1 MTKNTTTSKTTFTAA
16 PDALDLSRRHFV
28 VGASAIGAGLA
39 IGFDLSVM
47 SAANAAEGSGTS
59 SMTPLTTPE
68 IGVWVVVQPNDD
80 VTVRIVRSEMGQGTI
95 TGLAQ
100 MVAEELQ
107 CDWKK
112 VSYDYPSPGE
122 SLKRKQAWGS
132 YSTGGSRG
140 IRTSEQYVRKGGA
153 AARMML
159 IQAAA
164 NQWGVPASEC
174 VAKDS
179 VITHTP
185 SGRKTTFGKVSIAA
199 SQLAVPK
206 EIALK
211 DPKEWTLIGKSVNRI
226 DGTSDKVTGKQIYA
240 IDLKL
245 PGMLVATIHESP
257 VFGGKVKS
265 YDATKASS
273 MKGVK
278 KVVQVGDSAVAVIAD
293 TFWQAKMG
301 LDAVNVTWDNGANG
315 DVNSA
320 SIKKAMVE
328 GLTANDAFVGNSNG
342 DAKEALAKA
351 SKTIEATYF
360 YPFLNHATLEPQT
373 ATAKWTTDGC
383 EAWVPT
389 QDGEASLAAVI
400 AASGLP
406 AEKCNVY
413 KVNLGGGFGRRGAFQ
428 DYTTQAVNIAKQMP
442 GTPIKL
448 IWTREE
454 DMTQGRYHPVGM
466 CKMTAS
472 IDDKKNITGLNMRL
486 SGQSILAAVRP
497 AVLAANKGKDPVAFQ
512 GLDEKG
518 EHGITYSFPNLM
530 IDHAMR
536 NTHVPPGFWR
546 GVNVNQNAIFLETFM
561 DEMAEATGMDAVEFR
576 RKHMEN
582 FPRAVAVLNAVA
594 DGIGW
599 TKPAKPGVFRGL
611 AQMRSFGSYV
621 AAACELSVTN
631 GNEVKIHRI
640 VAATDPGYVVNP
652 AQVERQV
659 SGSFVYGLSA
669 LFEEEITIDKGAVV
683 QKNFDTFNSIRL
695 YQMPKVETIIIQ
707 GGGKEWGGVGEPTI
721 AVAAPAVLNAIYRA
735 TGKRLRD
742 VPLKNSGMKLV

>member
-1 MTKNTTTSKTTFTAA
+1 MTTTINT
-16 PDALDLSRRHFV
+16 SRRHFV
-28 VGASAIGAGLA
+28 VGSSAIATGLA
-39 IGFDLSVM
+39 IGFDLTFM
-47 SAANAAEGSGTS
+47 SAANAAMGTGTT
-59 SMTPLTTPE
+59 SMTPLATPE
-68 IGVWVVVQPNDD
+68 IGVWVVIKPNDD
-80 VTVRIVRSEMGQGTI
+80 VIVRIVRSEMGQGTI

-100 MVAEELQ
+100 MVAEELE
-107 CDWKK
+107 CNWNK
-112 VSYDYPSPGE
+112 VSYEYPSPGE
-122 SLKRKQAWGS
+122 SLIRKGAWGS

-164 NQWGVPASEC
+164 NQWHVPASEC
-174 VAKDS
+174 VALNG

-185 SGRKTTFGKVSIAA
+185 SGRKTTFGKVSVAA
-199 SQLAVPK
+199 SQLPVPT
-206 EIALK
+206 EVPLK
-211 DPKEWTLIGKSVNRI
+211 DPKDWKLIGKPVNRI
-226 DGTSDKVTGKQIYA
+226 DGVADKVTGKQIYA
-240 IDLKL
+240 IDLKM
-245 PGMLVATIHESP
+245 PGMLVANIKESP

-265 YDATKASS
+265 YDAAKAQS

-278 KVVQVGDSAVAVIAD
+278 KVVQVGDSAVAVVAD
-293 TFWQAKMG
+293 TFWQAKTA
-301 LDAVNVTWDNGANG
+301 LDQVNIVWDNGANG
-315 DVNSA
+315 NVSSA
-320 SIKKAMVE
+320 SIKKMLE
-328 GLTANDAFVGNSNG
+328 DGLTADDAFVHNTNGNVSS
-342 DAKEALAKA
+342 ALSSA
-351 SKTIEATYF
+351 SKKIEATYF

-373 ATAKWTTDGC
+373 ATAKWTASSC

-428 DYTTQAVNIAKQMP
+428 DFTTQAVNIAKQMP

-454 DMTQGRYHPVGM
+454 DMTQGRYHPVMM
-466 CKMTAS
+466 CKMTAA
-472 IDDKKNITGLNMRL
+472 IDDKKNVTGLHMRL

-497 AVLAANKGKDPVAFQ
+497 AVVASNKGKDPLTFQ
-512 GLDEKG
+512 GLEPTG
-518 EHGITYSFPNLM
+518 EHGITYSFPNLT

-546 GVNVNQNAIFLETFM
+546 GVNVNQNAVFIETFM
-561 DEMAEATGMDAVEFR
+561 DELAEATGMDAVEFR
-576 RKHMEN
+576 RQHMKE

-599 TKPAKPGVFRGL
+599 TKPAAPGVYRGV

-640 VAATDPGYVVNP
+640 VAATDPGYIVNP
-652 AQVERQV
+652 AQVSRQV

-669 LFEEEITIDKGAVV
+669 LFEEEITIEKGAVV

-695 YQMPKVETIIIQ
+695 SQMPKVETIVIQ

-735 TGKRLRD
+735 TGKRYRT
-742 VPLKNSGMKLV
+742 VPLKNSGIKLV

>member
-1 MTKNTTTSKTTFTAA
+1 MTTTTNT
-16 PDALDLSRRHFV
+16 SRRHFI
-28 VGASAIGAGLA
+28 VGSSAIATGLA
-39 IGFDLSVM
+39 IGFDLSFM
-47 SAANAAEGSGTS
+47 SAAHAAMGTGTTA
-59 SMTPLTTPE
+59 MTPLATPE
-68 IGVWVVVQPNDD
+68 IGVWVVIKPNDD
-80 VTVRIVRSEMGQGTI
+80 VIVRIVRSEMGQGTI

-100 MVAEELQ
+100 MVAEELE

-112 VSYDYPSPGE
+112 VSYEYPSPAE

-140 IRTSEQYVRKGGA
+140 IRTSEQYVRKGGV

-164 NQWGVPASEC
+164 NQWNVPASEC
-174 VAKDS
+174 VAKNS
-179 VITHTP
+179 IITHTP
-185 SGRKTTFGKVSIAA
+185 SGRKTSFGKVSVAA
-199 SQLAVPK
+199 SQLEVPK
-206 EIALK
+206 DIVLK
-211 DPKEWTLIGKSVNRI
+211 DPKEWKLIGKSVNRI
-226 DGTSDKVTGKQIYA
+226 DGVADKVTGKQIYA
-240 IDLKL
+240 IDLKF
-245 PGMLVATIHESP
+245 PGMLVANIKESP

-265 YDATKASS
+265 YDAAKAQS

-278 KVVQVGDSAVAVIAD
+278 KVVQVGDTAVAVVAE
-293 TFWQAKMG
+293 TFWQAKTA
-301 LDAVNVTWDNGANG
+301 LEQVNIVWDSGTNAN
-315 DVNSA
+315 VSSA
-320 SIKKAMVE
+320 SIKKMLE
-328 GLTANDAFVGNSNG
+328 DGLNADDAFVHNENGNTKDAFSN
-342 DAKEALAKA
+342 A
-351 SKTIEATYF
+351 SKKVEATYF

-373 ATAKWTTDGC
+373 ATAKWTADSC

-442 GTPIKL
+442 GTHIKL

-454 DMTQGRYHPVGM
+454 DMTQGRYHPVMM
-466 CKMTAS
+466 CKMSAA
-472 IDDKKNITGLNMRL
+472 IDDKKNVTGLNMRL

-497 AVLAANKGKDPVAFQ
+497 AVVAANKGKDPLSFQ
-512 GLDEKG
+512 GLEPNG
-518 EHGITYSFPNLM
+518 EHGITYSFPNLT

-546 GVNVNQNAIFLETFM
+546 GVNVNQNAVFIETFM
-561 DEMAEATGMDAVEFR
+561 DELAEVTGMDSVEFR
-576 RKHMEN
+576 RKHMKE

-599 TKPAKPGVFRGL
+599 NKPAAPGVFRGV

-621 AAACELSVTN
+621 AAACELSVSN

-652 AQVERQV
+652 AQVARQV

-669 LFEEEITIDKGAVV
+669 LFEEEITIEKGAVV
-683 QKNFDTFNSIRL
+683 QKNFDTFRSIRL
-695 YQMPKVETIIIQ
+695 SQMPKVETIIIE
-707 GGGKEWGGVGEPTI
+707 GGGKDWGGVGEPTI

-735 TGKRLRD
+735 TGKRLRT
-742 VPLKNSGMKLV
+742 VPLKNSGFKLV

>member
-1 MTKNTTTSKTTFTAA
+1 MTTTTNT
-16 PDALDLSRRHFV
+16 SRRHFV
-28 VGASAIGAGLA
+28 IGSGAIATGLA
-39 IGFDLSVM
+39 IGFDFSFM
-47 SAANAAEGSGTS
+47 SSANAAMGTGTTA
-59 SMTPLTTPE
+59 MTPLATPE
-68 IGVWVVVQPNDD
+68 IGIWVVVKPNDD
-80 VTVRIVRSEMGQGTI
+80 VVVRIVRSEMGQGTI

-112 VSYDYPSPGE
+112 VSYEYPSPGE
-122 SLKRKQAWGS
+122 NVKRKLAWGS

-153 AARMML
+153 AARIML

-164 NQWGVPASEC
+164 NQWNVSAAEC

-185 SGRKTTFGKVSIAA
+185 TGKKTTFGKVSVAA
-199 SQLAVPK
+199 SQLEVPK
-206 EIALK
+206 DVPLK
-211 DPKEWTLIGKSVNRI
+211 DPKEWTLIGKPVNRI
-226 DGTSDKVTGKQIYA
+226 DGVADKVTGRQVYA
-240 IDLKL
+240 IDLKM
-245 PGMLVATIHESP
+245 PGMLVATIQQSP

-265 YDATKASS
+265 YDAAKAQS

-278 KVVQVGDSAVAVIAD
+278 KVVQVGDSAVAVVAE
-293 TFWQAKMG
+293 TFWQAKMA
-301 LDAVNVTWDNGANG
+301 LDQVNITWDSGSNVNVSSASIKKMLEEGLNANDAFVHNANG
-315 DVNSA
+315 DVNA
-320 SIKKAMVE
+320 AMS
-328 GLTANDAFVGNSNG
+328 G
-342 DAKEALAKA
+342 A
-351 SKTIEATYF
+351 SKKLEATYF

-373 ATAKWTTDGC
+373 ATAKWTTDSC

-428 DYTTQAVNIAKQMP
+428 DYTTQAVDIAKQMP

-448 IWTREE
+448 IWSRAE
-454 DMTQGRYHPVGM
+454 DMTQGRYHPVMM
-466 CKMTAS
+466 CKMSAA
-472 IDDKKNITGLNMRL
+472 IDDKKNVTAVNMRL

-497 AVLAANKGKDPVAFQ
+497 AVVEANKGKDPLTFQ
-512 GLDEKG
+512 GLEPSG
-518 EHGITYSFPNLM
+518 EHGITYSFPNLN

-546 GVNVNQNAIFLETFM
+546 GVNVNQNAIFIETFV

-576 RKHMEN
+576 RKHMQN
-582 FPRAVAVLNAVA
+582 FPRAMAVLNAVA

-599 TKPAKPGVFRGL
+599 TTPAKPGVYRGI

-640 VAATDPGYVVNP
+640 VAATDPGYAVNP
-652 AQVERQV
+652 AQIARQV

-669 LFEEEITIDKGAVV
+669 LFEEEITIEKGAVI
-683 QKNFDTFNSIRL
+683 QKNFDSFNSIRL

-735 TGKRLRD
+735 TGKRYRT
-742 VPLKNSGMKLV
+742 VPLKNSGIKLV

>member
-1 MTKNTTTSKTTFTAA
+1 MTNVINT
-16 PDALDLSRRHFV
+16 SRRQFV
-28 VGASAIGAGLA
+28 VGSSAIATGLA
-39 IGFDLSVM
+39 IGFDLSFI
-47 SAANAAEGSGTS
+47 SSANAAMGTGTT
-59 SMTPLTTPE
+59 SMTPLATPE
-68 IGVWVVVQPNDD
+68 IGVWVVVKPNDD
-80 VTVRIVRSEMGQGTI
+80 VVVRIVRSEMGQGTI

-100 MVAEELQ
+100 MVAEELE
-107 CDWKK
+107 CDWKR
-112 VSYDYPSPGE
+112 VNYEYPSPAE
-122 SLKRKQAWGS
+122 SLKRKAVWGS

-164 NQWGVPASEC
+164 NQWNVPASEC
-174 VAKDS
+174 VAANS

-185 SGRKTTFGKVSIAA
+185 SGRKTTFGKVSVAA
-199 SQLAVPK
+199 AQLPVPT
-206 EIALK
+206 EVPLK
-211 DPKEWTLIGKSVNRI
+211 DPKEWKLIGKSVNRI
-226 DGTSDKVTGKQIYA
+226 DGMSDKVTGRQIYA
-240 IDLKL
+240 IDLKM
-245 PGMLVATIHESP
+245 PGMLVANIKESP

-265 YDATKASS
+265 YDAAKAQS
-273 MKGVK
+273 MKGVR
-278 KVVQVGDSAVAVIAD
+278 KVVQVGDSAVAVVAD
-293 TFWQAKMG
+293 TFWQAKTA
-301 LDAVNVTWDNGANG
+301 LDQVNIVWDNGANG
-315 DVNSA
+315 DVSSA
-320 SIKKAMVE
+320 SIKKMLE
-328 GLTANDAFVGNSNG
+328 DGLSADDAFVHNMNG
-342 DAKEALAKA
+342 DVKSALSSA
-351 SKTIEATYF
+351 SKKVEATYF

-373 ATAKWTTDGC
+373 ATAKWTPDSC

-442 GTPIKL
+442 GVPVKL

-454 DMTQGRYHPVGM
+454 DMTQGRYHPVMM
-466 CKMTAS
+466 CKMTAA
-472 IDDKKNITGLNMRL
+472 IDDKKNVTGLNMRL
-486 SGQSILAAVRP
+486 SGQSILATVRP
-497 AVLAANKGKDPVAFQ
+497 AVVAANKGKDPLAFQ
-512 GLDEKG
+512 GVEPTG
-518 EHGITYSFPNLM
+518 EHGITYSFPNLT

-546 GVNVNQNAIFLETFM
+546 GVNVNQNAIFIETFM
-561 DEMAEATGMDAVEFR
+561 DELAEATGMDAVEFR
-576 RKHMEN
+576 RKHMKD

-599 TKPAKPGVFRGL
+599 TKPAAPGVYRGL

-621 AAACELSVTN
+621 AAACELSVKN

-652 AQVERQV
+652 AQVNRQV

-669 LFEEEITIDKGAVV
+669 LFEEEITIEKGAVV

-695 YQMPKVETIIIQ
+695 SQMPKVETIIIQ
-707 GGGKEWGGVGEPTI
+707 GGGKDWGGVGEPTI

-735 TGKRLRD
+735 TGKRYRT
-742 VPLKNSGMKLV
+742 VPLKNSGIKLV

>member
-1 MTKNTTTSKTTFTAA
+1 MSKIINTANTNT
-16 PDALDLSRRHFV
+16 SRRHFI
-28 VGASAIGAGLA
+28 VGSSAIATGLA
-39 IGFDLSVM
+39 IGFDFSFI
-47 SAANAAEGSGTS
+47 SAANAAMGTGTT
-59 SMTPLTTPE
+59 SMAPLATPE
-68 IGVWVVVQPNDD
+68 IGVWVVVKPNDD
-80 VTVRIVRSEMGQGTI
+80 IVVRIVRSEMGQGTI

-112 VSYDYPSPGE
+112 VSYEYPSPSE

-153 AARMML
+153 AARIML
-159 IQAAA
+159 VQAAA
-164 NQWGVPASEC
+164 NQWNVPASEC

-185 SGRKTTFGKVSIAA
+185 SGRKTTFGKVSVAA
-199 SQLAVPK
+199 SQLEVPK
-206 EIALK
+206 EVPLK

-226 DGTSDKVTGKQIYA
+226 DGVADKVTGRQIYA

-245 PGMLVATIHESP
+245 PGMLVATIKESP

-265 YDATKASS
+265 YDASKASS

-278 KVVQVGDSAVAVIAD
+278 KVVQVGDSAIAVVAD
-293 TFWQAKMG
+293 TFWQAKTG
-301 LDAVNVTWDNGANG
+301 LDAVNITWDNGANG
-315 DVNSA
+315 DVSSA
-320 SIKKAMVE
+320 SIKKMLE
-328 GLTANDAFVGNSNG
+328 GGLTANDAFVGNSNG
-342 DAKEALAKA
+342 NAKEAISKA
-351 SKTIEATYF
+351 SKTIEATYS
-360 YPFLNHATLEPQT
+360 YPYLNHATLEPQT
-373 ATAKWTTDGC
+373 ATAKWTPDSC

-406 AEKCNVY
+406 AEKCNAY

-454 DMTQGRYHPVGM
+454 DMTQGRYHPVMM
-466 CKMTAS
+466 CKMTAAL
-472 IDDKKNITGLNMRL
+472 DDKKNITGLNMRL

-497 AVLAANKGKDPVAFQ
+497 AVVAANKGKDPAVFQ
-512 GLDEKG
+512 GLDEAG
-518 EHGITYSFPNLM
+518 EHGITYHFPNLM

-561 DEMAEATGMDAVEFR
+561 DEMAEAAGVDAVEFR
-576 RKHMEN
+576 RQHMEK

-599 TKPAKPGVFRGL
+599 TKPAKPGVFRGV
-611 AQMRSFGSYV
+611 AQMRSYGSYV

-652 AQVERQV
+652 AQVARQIA
-659 SGSFVYGLSA
+659 GSFVYGLSA
-669 LFEEEITIDKGAVV
+669 LFEEEITIEKGAVV

-695 YQMPKVETIIIQ
+695 SQMPRVETIIIQ
-707 GGGKEWGGVGEPTI
+707 GGGKDWGGVGEPTI

-735 TGKRLRD
+735 TGKRLRTI
-742 VPLKNSGMKLV
+742 PLKNSGIKLV

>member
-1 MTKNTTTSKTTFTAA
+1 MTTTINN
-16 PDALDLSRRHFV
+16 SRRHFI
-28 VGASAIGAGLA
+28 VGSSAIAAGLA
-39 IGFDLSVM
+39 IGFDLGFVSE
-47 SAANAAEGSGTS
+47 ANAAMGTGTT
-59 SMTPLTTPE
+59 SMTPLATPE
-68 IGVWVVVQPNDD
+68 IGVWVVIKPNDD
-80 VTVRIVRSEMGQGTI
+80 VIVRIVRSEMGQGTI

-100 MVAEELQ
+100 MVAEELE

-112 VSYDYPSPGE
+112 VNYEYPSPAE
-122 SLKRKQAWGS
+122 SLKRKQVWGS

-159 IQAAA
+159 IEAAA
-164 NQWGVPASEC
+164 NQWNVPAAEC
-174 VAKDS
+174 VAANS

-185 SGRKTTFGKVSIAA
+185 SGRKTTFGKVSVAA
-199 SQLAVPK
+199 SQLEVPK
-206 EIALK
+206 DIPLK
-211 DPKEWTLIGKSVNRI
+211 DPKDWKLIGKPVNRI
-226 DGTSDKVTGKQIYA
+226 DGVADKVTGRQIYA
-240 IDLKL
+240 IDLKM
-245 PGMLVATIHESP
+245 PGMLIATIKESP

-265 YDATKASS
+265 YDAAKAQS

-278 KVVQVGDSAVAVIAD
+278 QVVQVGDSAVAVVAD
-293 TFWQAKMG
+293 TFWQAKTA
-301 LDAVNVTWDNGANG
+301 LDQVNIVWDSGANAN
-315 DVNSA
+315 VSSA
-320 SIKKAMVE
+320 SIKKMLE
-328 GLTANDAFVGNSNG
+328 DGLTANDAFVHNTNG
-342 DAKEALAKA
+342 DVQSALSSA
-351 SKTIEATYF
+351 SKKVEATYF

-373 ATAKWTTDGC
+373 ATAKWTPDSC

-406 AEKCNVY
+406 SEKCNVY

-428 DYTTQAVNIAKQMP
+428 DYTTQAVNIAKQFP

-454 DMTQGRYHPVGM
+454 DMTQGRYHPVMM
-466 CKMTAS
+466 CKMTAA
-472 IDDKKNITGLNMRL
+472 IDDKNNVTGLNMRL

-497 AVLAANKGKDPVAFQ
+497 AVVAANKGKDPLAFQ
-512 GLDEKG
+512 GVEPSG
-518 EHGITYSFPNLM
+518 EHGITYTFPNLT

-546 GVNVNQNAIFLETFM
+546 GVNVNQNAVFMETFM
-561 DEMAEATGMDAVEFR
+561 DELAEVTGVDAVEFR
-576 RKHMEN
+576 RKHMQQ
-582 FPRAVAVLNAVA
+582 FPRALAVLNAVA

-599 TKPAKPGVFRGL
+599 TKPAAPGVFRGV

-621 AAACELSVTN
+621 AAACELSVKN

-652 AQVERQV
+652 AQVSRQV
-659 SGSFVYGLSA
+659 SGSFLYGLSA

-695 YQMPKVETIIIQ
+695 AQMPKVETIIIQ

-735 TGKRLRD
+735 TGKRYRT
-742 VPLKNSGMKLV
+742 VPLKNSGIKLV

>member
-1 MTKNTTTSKTTFTAA
+1 MTLQNS
-16 PDALDLSRRHFV
+16 SRRDFIIKGTV
-28 VGASAIGAGLA
+28 LGGGLMLGIGALPENALA
-39 IGFDLSVM
+39 QAGAQYDPNTPTTAGDAEV
-47 SAANAAEGSGTS
+47 NA
-59 SMTPLTTPE
+59 
-68 IGVWVVVQPNDD
+68 WVSIRPDD
-80 VTVRIVRSEMGQGTI
+80 TVYIRIARSEMGQGTR

-100 MVAEELQ
+100 LVTEELE
-107 CDWKK
+107 CNWKK
-112 VSYDYPSPGE
+112 VKTQSATPGQ
-122 SLKRKQAWGS
+122 SLARKRVWGEHG
-132 YSTGGSRG
+132 TGGSRG
-140 IRTSEQYVRKGGA
+140 IRISEDYVRRGA
-153 AARMML
+153 AAVRIML
-159 IQAAA
+159 LQAAA
-164 NQWGVPASEC
+164 NQWNVPASEC
-174 VAKDS
+174 VAANS

-185 SGRKTTFGKVSIAA
+185 SGRKTTFGKVSVAA
-199 SQLAVPK
+199 SQLPVPT
-206 EIALK
+206 EVPLK
-211 DPKEWTLIGKSVNRI
+211 DPKEWKLIGKSVNRI
-226 DGTSDKVTGKQIYA
+226 DGVSDKVTGRQIYA
-240 IDLKL
+240 IDLKM
-245 PGMLVATIHESP
+245 PGMLVANIKESP

-265 YDATKASS
+265 YDAAKAQS

-278 KVVQVGDSAVAVIAD
+278 KVVQVGDSAVAVVAD
-293 TFWQAKMG
+293 TFWQAKTA
-301 LDAVNVTWDNGANG
+301 LDQVNIVWDNGANG
-315 DVNSA
+315 DVSSA
-320 SIKKAMVE
+320 SIKKMLE
-328 GLTANDAFVGNSNG
+328 DGLNADDAFVHNTNG
-342 DAKEALAKA
+342 DVKSALSNA
-351 SKTIEATYF
+351 SKKVEATYF

-373 ATAKWTTDGC
+373 ATAKWTPDSC

-454 DMTQGRYHPVGM
+454 DMTQGRYHPVMM
-466 CKMTAS
+466 CKMTAA
-472 IDDKKNITGLNMRL
+472 IDDKKNVTGLNMRL
-486 SGQSILAAVRP
+486 SGQSILATVRP
-497 AVLAANKGKDPVAFQ
+497 AVVAANKGKDPLAFQ
-512 GLDEKG
+512 GVEPTG
-518 EHGITYSFPNLM
+518 EHGITYSFPNLT

-546 GVNVNQNAIFLETFM
+546 GVNVNQNAIFIETFM
-561 DEMAEATGMDAVEFR
+561 DELAEATGMDAVEFR
-576 RKHMEN
+576 RKHMKD

-599 TKPAKPGVFRGL
+599 TKPAAPGVYRGL

-621 AAACELSVTN
+621 AAACELSVKN

-652 AQVERQV
+652 AQVNRQV

-669 LFEEEITIDKGAVV
+669 LFEEEITIEKGAVV

-695 YQMPKVETIIIQ
+695 SQMPKVETIIIQ
-707 GGGKEWGGVGEPTI
+707 GGGKDWGGVGEPTI

-735 TGKRLRD
+735 TGKRYRT
-742 VPLKNSGMKLV
+742 VPLKNSGIKLV

>member
-1 MTKNTTTSKTTFTAA
+1 MTTTTNTA
-16 PDALDLSRRHFV
+16 RRHFV
-28 VGASAIGAGLA
+28 IGSSAIATGLA
-39 IGFDLSVM
+39 IGFDFSFM
-47 SAANAAEGSGTS
+47 SEASAAMGTGTTA
-59 SMTPLTTPE
+59 MTPLATPE
-68 IGVWVVVQPNDD
+68 IGVWVVVKPNDD
-80 VTVRIVRSEMGQGTI
+80 VVVRIVRSEMGQGTI

-122 SLKRKQAWGS
+122 NLKRNKVWGS

-164 NQWGVPASEC
+164 NQWNVPASEC

-185 SGRKTTFGKVSIAA
+185 SGKKTTFGKVSVAA
-199 SQLAVPK
+199 SQLEVPK
-206 EIALK
+206 DAPLK
-211 DPKEWTLIGKSVNRI
+211 DPKEWTLIGKPVNRI
-226 DGTSDKVTGKQIYA
+226 DGVADKVTGRQVYA
-240 IDLKL
+240 IDLKM
-245 PGMLVATIHESP
+245 PGMLVATIQESP

-265 YDATKASS
+265 YDAAKAQS

-278 KVVQVGDSAVAVIAD
+278 KVVQVGDSAVAVVAE
-293 TFWQAKMG
+293 TFWQAKTA
-301 LDAVNVTWDNGANG
+301 LDQVNIVWDNGANAN
-315 DVNSA
+315 VSSA
-320 SIKKAMVE
+320 SIKKMLEE
-328 GLTANDAFVGNSNG
+328 GLNADDAFVHNANG
-342 DAKEALAKA
+342 DVKAAMSGA
-351 SKTIEATYF
+351 SKKLEATYF

-373 ATAKWTTDGC
+373 ATAKWTADAC

-448 IWTREE
+448 IWTRAE
-454 DMTQGRYHPVGM
+454 DMTQGRYHPVMM
-466 CKMTAS
+466 CKMSAA
-472 IDDKKNITGLNMRL
+472 IDDKKNVTAVNMRL

-497 AVLAANKGKDPVAFQ
+497 AVVEANKGKDPLAFQ
-512 GLDEKG
+512 GVEPLG
-518 EHGITYSFPNLM
+518 EHGICYSFPNLN

-546 GVNVNQNAIFLETFM
+546 GVNVNQNAIFIETFM

-576 RKHMEN
+576 RKHMQE

-599 TKPAKPGVFRGL
+599 TKPAKPGVYRGI

-640 VAATDPGYVVNP
+640 VAATDPGYAVNP
-652 AQVERQV
+652 AQIERQV

-669 LFEEEITIDKGAVV
+669 LFEEEITIEKGAVV

-735 TGKRLRD
+735 TGKRLRT
-742 VPLKNSGMKLV
+742 VPLKNSGIKLV

>member
-1 MTKNTTTSKTTFTAA
+1 MSKITNTAKTTEATNT
-16 PDALDLSRRHFV
+16 SRRHFI
-28 VGASAIGAGLA
+28 VGSSAIATGLA
-39 IGFDLSVM
+39 IGFDFSFI
-47 SAANAAEGSGTS
+47 SAANAAMGTS
-59 SMTPLTTPE
+59 TTSMAPLASPE
-68 IGVWVVVQPNDD
+68 IGVWVVVKPNDD
-80 VTVRIVRSEMGQGTI
+80 IVVRIVRSEMGQGTI

-112 VSYDYPSPGE
+112 VSYEYPSPGE

-153 AARMML
+153 AARIML
-159 IQAAA
+159 LQAAA
-164 NQWGVPASEC
+164 NQWNVSASEC

-185 SGRKTTFGKVSIAA
+185 SGRKTTFGKVSLAA
-199 SQLAVPK
+199 SQLEVPK
-206 EIALK
+206 EIPLK

-226 DGTSDKVTGKQIYA
+226 DGTADKVTGKQIYA
-240 IDLKL
+240 IDLKM
-245 PGMLVATIHESP
+245 PGMLVATIKESP

-265 YDATKASS
+265 YDASKASS
-273 MKGVK
+273 MKGVR
-278 KVVQVGDSAVAVIAD
+278 KVVQVGDSAIAVVAD
-293 TFWQAKMG
+293 TFWQAKTG
-301 LDAVNVTWDNGANG
+301 LEAVNITWDNGANG
-315 DVNSA
+315 NISSA
-320 SIKKAMVE
+320 SIKKTLEE
-328 GLTANDAFVGNSNG
+328 GLTATDTFVGNSNG
-342 DAKEALAKA
+342 DVKEALSKA

-360 YPFLNHATLEPQT
+360 YPYLNHATLEPQT
-373 ATAKWTTDGC
+373 ATAKWTADSC

-389 QDGEASLAAVI
+389 QDGESSLAAVI

-428 DYTTQAVNIAKQMP
+428 DYTTQAVNIAKQLP

-454 DMTQGRYHPVGM
+454 DMTQGRYHPVMM
-466 CKMTAS
+466 CKMTAA

-497 AVLAANKGKDPVAFQ
+497 AVVAANKGKDPAVFQ
-512 GLDEKG
+512 GLDPTG

-530 IDHAMR
+530 VDHAMR
-536 NTHVPPGFWR
+536 NSHVPPGFWR

-576 RKHMEN
+576 RKHMEKY
-582 FPRAVAVLNAVA
+582 PRALAVLNAVA

-599 TKPAKPGVFRGL
+599 TKPAKPGVFRGV
-611 AQMRSFGSYV
+611 AQMGSYGSYV

-652 AQVERQV
+652 AQVSRQV
-659 SGSFVYGLSA
+659 AGSFVYGLSA
-669 LFEEEITIDKGAVV
+669 LFEQEITIEKGAVV

-695 YQMPKVETIIIQ
+695 SQMPKVETIILQ
-707 GGGKEWGGVGEPTI
+707 GGGKDWGGVGEPTI

-735 TGKRLRD
+735 TGKRLRT
-742 VPLKNSGMKLV
+742 VPLKNSGIKLV

>member
-1 MTKNTTTSKTTFTAA
+1 MTTTTNT
-16 PDALDLSRRHFV
+16 SRRHFV
-28 VGASAIGAGLA
+28 IGTSTIAAGLA
-39 IGFDLSVM
+39 IGFDLPIIS
-47 SAANAAEGSGTS
+47 SANAAMGNSIS
-59 SMTPLTTPE
+59 AMDPLTNPE
-68 IGVWVVVQPNDD
+68 IGIWVVVKPNDD
-80 VTVRIVRSEMGQGTI
+80 VIVRIVRSEMGQGTI

-112 VSYDYPSPGE
+112 VNYEYPSPAE

-153 AARMML
+153 AARIML

-164 NQWGVPASEC
+164 NQWNVPASEC

-185 SGRKTTFGKVSIAA
+185 SGRKTTFGKVSVAA
-199 SQLAVPK
+199 SQLEVPT
-206 EIALK
+206 EVPLK
-211 DPKEWTLIGKSVNRI
+211 DPKEWQLIGKSVNRI
-226 DGTSDKVTGKQIYA
+226 DGMTDKVTGKQIYA
-240 IDLKL
+240 IDLKF
-245 PGMLVATIHESP
+245 PGMLIATIKESP
-257 VFGGKVKS
+257 VFGGKVAS
-265 YDATKASS
+265 YDAAKAQS

-293 TFWQAKMG
+293 TFWQAKTA
-301 LDAVNVTWDNGANG
+301 LDQVNIVWNNGANEN
-315 DVNSA
+315 VSSA
-320 SIKKAMVE
+320 SIKKMLEE
-328 GLTANDAFVGNSNG
+328 GLNADDAFVHNTNG
-342 DAKEALAKA
+342 DVKAAISDA

-360 YPFLNHATLEPQT
+360 YPYLNHATLEPQT
-373 ATAKWTTDGC
+373 ATAKWTADSC
-383 EAWVPT
+383 EVWVPT

-406 AEKCNVY
+406 AEKCNAY

-442 GTPIKL
+442 GTHIKL

-454 DMTQGRYHPVGM
+454 DMTQGRYHPVMM
-466 CKMTAS
+466 CKMTAA
-472 IDDKKNITGLNMRL
+472 IDDKKNVTGLNMRL

-497 AVLAANKGKDPVAFQ
+497 AVVAANKGKDPLAFQ
-512 GLDEKG
+512 GLEPTG
-518 EHGITYSFPNLM
+518 EHGITYSFPNLT

-546 GVNVNQNAIFLETFM
+546 GVNINQNAVFIETFM
-561 DEMAEATGMDAVEFR
+561 DELAEATGMDSVEFR
-576 RKHMEN
+576 RKHMEK
-582 FPRAVAVLNAVA
+582 FPRAIAVLNAVA

-599 TKPAKPGVFRGL
+599 TKPAAPGVYRGV

-621 AAACELSVTN
+621 AAACELSVSN
-631 GNEVKIHRI
+631 GTDVKIHRI
-640 VAATDPGYVVNP
+640 VAATDPSYAVNP
-652 AQVERQV
+652 AQIARQV

-669 LFEEEITIDKGAVV
+669 LFEEEITIEKGAVV

-695 YQMPKVETIIIQ
+695 SQMPKVETIIIE
-707 GGGKEWGGVGEPTI
+707 GGGKDWGGVGEPTI

-735 TGKRLRD
+735 TGKRLRT

>member
-1 MTKNTTTSKTTFTAA
+1 MTTTNT
-16 PDALDLSRRHFV
+16 SRRHFV
-28 VGASAIGAGLA
+28 IGSSAIATGLA
-39 IGFDLSVM
+39 IGFDLSIM
-47 SAANAAEGSGTS
+47 STANAAMGTGAS
-59 SMTPLTTPE
+59 AMTPLATPE
-68 IGVWVVVQPNDD
+68 IGVWVVVKPNDD
-80 VTVRIVRSEMGQGTI
+80 VIVRIVRSEMGQGTI

-122 SLKRKQAWGS
+122 NLKRNKVWGS

-164 NQWGVPASEC
+164 NQWNVPASEC

-185 SGRKTTFGKVSIAA
+185 SGKKTTFGKVSIAA
-199 SQLAVPK
+199 SQLEVPK
-206 EIALK
+206 EVPLK
-211 DPKEWTLIGKSVNRI
+211 DPKEWNLIGKSVNRI
-226 DGTSDKVTGKQIYA
+226 DGVTDKVTGRQVYA
-240 IDLKL
+240 IDLKM
-245 PGMLVATIHESP
+245 PGMLVANIKESP

-265 YDATKASS
+265 YDATKAQS

-278 KVVQVGDSAVAVIAD
+278 KVVQVGDSAVAVVAE
-293 TFWQAKMG
+293 TFWQAKVA
-301 LDAVNVTWDNGANG
+301 LDQVNITWDSGSNAN
-315 DVNSA
+315 VSSA
-320 SIKKAMVE
+320 SIKKMLEE
-328 GLTANDAFVGNSNG
+328 GLNANDTFVLNSNG
-342 DAKEALAKA
+342 DVKAAMSSA
-351 SKTIEATYF
+351 SKTLEATYF

-373 ATAKWTTDGC
+373 ATAKWTPEFC

-406 AEKCNVY
+406 ADKCNVY

-428 DYTTQAVNIAKQMP
+428 DYTTQAVNIAKQFP

-454 DMTQGRYHPVGM
+454 DMTQGRYHPIMM
-466 CKMTAS
+466 CKMSGTFDS
-472 IDDKKNITGLNMRL
+472 KKNLTGVHMRL
-486 SGQSILAAVRP
+486 SGQSILTAVRP
-497 AVLAANKGKDPVAFQ
+497 AVVAQNKGMDPLVFQ
-512 GLDEKG
+512 GVAKGG
-518 EHGITYSFPNLM
+518 EHGISYDFPNLM

-546 GVNVNQNAIFLETFM
+546 GVNINQNAVFM
-561 DEMAEATGMDAVEFR
+561 ECFIDELAEYAGVDPVEFR
-576 RKHMEN
+576 RKYSAN
-582 FPRAVAVLNAVA
+582 YPRNLAVLNAVA
-594 DGIGW
+594 DRIGW
-599 TKPAKPGVFRGL
+599 TKPAPAGVFRGI
-611 AQMRSFGSYV
+611 AQQKSFGSFV
-621 AAACELSVTN
+621 AAACELSVTD
-631 GNEVKIHRI
+631 GNKIKIHRI
-640 VAATDPGYVVNP
+640 VAATDPGYAVNP
-652 AQVERQV
+652 AQIERQV

-669 LFEEEITIDKGAVV
+669 LFEEECTVKNGRIEQT
-683 QKNFDTFNSIRL
+683 NFDTFGSIRL
-695 YQMPKVETIIIQ
+695 RQMPKVETIIIQ
-707 GGGKEWGGVGEPTI
+707 GGGKEWGGIGEPTI
-721 AVAAPAVLNAIYRA
+721 CVAAPAVLNAIFRA

-742 VPLKNSGMKLV
+742 VPLKNSGFTLI

>member
-1 MTKNTTTSKTTFTAA
+1 MTTTTNT
-16 PDALDLSRRHFV
+16 SRRHFV
-28 VGASAIGAGLA
+28 IGTSTIAAGLA
-39 IGFDLSVM
+39 IGFDLPIIS
-47 SAANAAEGSGTS
+47 SANAAMGNSIS
-59 SMTPLTTPE
+59 AMDPLTNPE
-68 IGVWVVVQPNDD
+68 IGIWVVVKPNDD
-80 VTVRIVRSEMGQGTI
+80 VIVRIVRSEMGQGTI

-112 VSYDYPSPGE
+112 VNYEYPSPAE

-153 AARMML
+153 AARIML

-164 NQWGVPASEC
+164 NQWNVPASEC

-185 SGRKTTFGKVSIAA
+185 SGRKTTFGKVSVAA
-199 SQLAVPK
+199 SQLEVPT
-206 EIALK
+206 EVPLK
-211 DPKEWTLIGKSVNRI
+211 DPKEWQLIGKSVNRI
-226 DGTSDKVTGKQIYA
+226 DGMTDKVTGKQIYA
-240 IDLKL
+240 IDLKF
-245 PGMLVATIHESP
+245 PGMLIATIKESP
-257 VFGGKVKS
+257 VFGGKVAS
-265 YDATKASS
+265 YDAAKAQS

-293 TFWQAKMG
+293 TFWQAKTA
-301 LDAVNVTWDNGANG
+301 LDQVNIVWNNGANEN
-315 DVNSA
+315 VSSA
-320 SIKKAMVE
+320 SIKKMLEE
-328 GLTANDAFVGNSNG
+328 GLNADDAFVHNTNG
-342 DAKEALAKA
+342 DVKAAISGA

-360 YPFLNHATLEPQT
+360 YPYLNHATLEPQT
-373 ATAKWTTDGC
+373 ATAKWTADSC
-383 EAWVPT
+383 EVWVPT

-406 AEKCNVY
+406 AEKCNAY

-442 GTPIKL
+442 GTHIKL

-454 DMTQGRYHPVGM
+454 DMTQGRYHPVMM
-466 CKMTAS
+466 CKMTAA
-472 IDDKKNITGLNMRL
+472 IDDKKNVTGLNMRL

-497 AVLAANKGKDPVAFQ
+497 AVVAANKGKDPLAFQ
-512 GLDEKG
+512 GLEPTG
-518 EHGITYSFPNLM
+518 EHGITYSFPNLT

-546 GVNVNQNAIFLETFM
+546 GVNINQNAVFIETFM
-561 DEMAEATGMDAVEFR
+561 DELAEATGMDSVEFR
-576 RKHMEN
+576 RKHMEK
-582 FPRAVAVLNAVA
+582 FPRAIAVLNAVA

-599 TKPAKPGVFRGL
+599 TKPAAPGVYRGV

-621 AAACELSVTN
+621 AAACELSVSN
-631 GNEVKIHRI
+631 GTDVKIHRI
-640 VAATDPGYVVNP
+640 VAATDPSYAVNP
-652 AQVERQV
+652 AQIARQV

-669 LFEEEITIDKGAVV
+669 LFEEEITIEKGAVV

-695 YQMPKVETIIIQ
+695 SQMPKVETIIIE
-707 GGGKEWGGVGEPTI
+707 GGGKDWGGVGEPTI

-735 TGKRLRD
+735 TGKRLRT

>member
-1 MTKNTTTSKTTFTAA
+1 MTTTTNT
-16 PDALDLSRRHFV
+16 SRRHFV
-28 VGASAIGAGLA
+28 IGSSAIAAGLA
-39 IGFDLSVM
+39 IGFDLPIVS
-47 SAANAAEGSGTS
+47 SANAAMGTGTTA
-59 SMTPLTTPE
+59 MDPLANPE
-68 IGVWVVVQPNDD
+68 IGIWVVIKPNDD
-80 VTVRIVRSEMGQGTI
+80 VIVRIVRSEMGQGTI

-107 CDWKK
+107 CNWNK
-112 VSYDYPSPGE
+112 VSYSYPSPAE
-122 SLKRKQAWGS
+122 NLKRNKAWGS

-159 IQAAA
+159 VQAAA
-164 NQWGVPASEC
+164 NQWNVPVAEC

-185 SGRKTTFGKVSIAA
+185 SGRKTTFGKVSVAA
-199 SQLAVPK
+199 SQLEVPK
-206 EIALK
+206 DVPLK
-211 DPKEWTLIGKSVNRI
+211 DPKDWQLIGKSVNRI
-226 DGTSDKVTGKQIYA
+226 DGMADKVTGKQIYA
-240 IDLKL
+240 IDLKF
-245 PGMLVATIHESP
+245 PGMLNATIKESP

-265 YDATKASS
+265 FDAAKAQS

-278 KVVQVGDSAVAVIAD
+278 KVVQVGDTAVAVIAD
-293 TFWQAKMG
+293 TFWQAKTA
-301 LDAVNVTWDNGANG
+301 LDQVNIVWDSGSNVNVSSESIKKMLEEGLNANDTFVHNTNG
-315 DVNSA
+315 DV
-320 SIKKAMVE
+320 KA
-328 GLTANDAFVGNSNG
+328 
-342 DAKEALAKA
+342 ALASA

-360 YPFLNHATLEPQT
+360 YPYLNHATLEPQT
-373 ATAKWTTDGC
+373 ATAKWTPDSC

-406 AEKCNVY
+406 AEKCNAY

-442 GTPIKL
+442 GTHVKL

-454 DMTQGRYHPVGM
+454 DMTQGRYHPVMM
-466 CKMTAS
+466 CKMTAA
-472 IDDKKNITGLNMRL
+472 IDDKKNVTGINMRL
-486 SGQSILAAVRP
+486 SGQSILSAVRP
-497 AVLAANKGKDPVAFQ
+497 AVVAANKGKDPVVFQ
-512 GLDEKG
+512 GLEASG
-518 EHGITYSFPNLM
+518 EHGITYSFPNLSV
-530 IDHAMR
+530 DHAMR

-546 GVNVNQNAIFLETFM
+546 GVNVNQNAIFIETFM
-561 DEMAEATGMDAVEFR
+561 DELAETTGMDSVEFR
-576 RKHMEN
+576 RKHMEKY
-582 FPRAVAVLNAVA
+582 PRAVAVLNAVA

-599 TKPAKPGVFRGL
+599 TKPAAPGVFRGV

-631 GNEVKIHRI
+631 GTDVEIHRI
-640 VAATDPGYVVNP
+640 VAATDPGYAVNP
-652 AQVERQV
+652 AQIARQV
-659 SGSFVYGLSA
+659 SGSFLYGLSA

-695 YQMPKVETIIIQ
+695 YQMPKVETIIIE
-707 GGGKEWGGVGEPTI
+707 GGGKDWGGVGEPTI

-735 TGKRLRD
+735 TGKRLRT

>member
-1 MTKNTTTSKTTFTAA
+1 MTNAINT
-16 PDALDLSRRHFV
+16 SRRQFV
-28 VGASAIGAGLA
+28 VGSSAIATGLA
-39 IGFDLSVM
+39 IGFDLTFM
-47 SAANAAEGSGTS
+47 SSANAAMGTGTT
-59 SMTPLTTPE
+59 SMTPLATPE
-68 IGVWVVVQPNDD
+68 IGVWVVIKPNDD
-80 VTVRIVRSEMGQGTI
+80 VVVRIVRSEMGQGTI

-100 MVAEELQ
+100 MVAEELE

-112 VSYDYPSPGE
+112 VNYEYPSPAE
-122 SLKRKQAWGS
+122 SLKRKAVWGS

-164 NQWGVPASEC
+164 NQWNVPASEC
-174 VAKDS
+174 VAANS

-185 SGRKTTFGKVSIAA
+185 SGRKTTFGKVSVAA
-199 SQLAVPK
+199 SQLAVPT
-206 EIALK
+206 EVPLK
-211 DPKEWTLIGKSVNRI
+211 DPKEWKLIGKSVNRI
-226 DGTSDKVTGKQIYA
+226 DGVADKVTGRQIYA
-240 IDLKL
+240 IDLKM
-245 PGMLVATIHESP
+245 PGMLVANIKESP

-265 YDATKASS
+265 YDAAKAQS

-278 KVVQVGDSAVAVIAD
+278 KVVQVGDSAVAVVAD
-293 TFWQAKMG
+293 TFWQAKTA
-301 LDAVNVTWDNGANG
+301 LDQVNIVWDNGANG
-315 DVNSA
+315 DVSSA
-320 SIKKAMVE
+320 SIKKMLEE
-328 GLTANDAFVGNSNG
+328 GLNADDAFVHNTNG
-342 DAKEALAKA
+342 DVKSALSDA
-351 SKTIEATYF
+351 SKKIEATYF

-373 ATAKWTTDGC
+373 ATAKWTPDSC

-454 DMTQGRYHPVGM
+454 DMTQGRYHPVMM
-466 CKMTAS
+466 CKMTAA
-472 IDDKKNITGLNMRL
+472 IDDKKNVTGLNMRL
-486 SGQSILAAVRP
+486 SGQSILATVRP
-497 AVLAANKGKDPVAFQ
+497 AVVAANKGKDPLAFQ
-512 GLDEKG
+512 GVEPTG
-518 EHGITYSFPNLM
+518 EHGITYSFPNLT

-546 GVNVNQNAIFLETFM
+546 GVNVNQNAIFIETFM
-561 DEMAEATGMDAVEFR
+561 DELAEATGMDAVEFR
-576 RKHMEN
+576 RKHMKA
-582 FPRAVAVLNAVA
+582 FPRAEAVLNAVA

-599 TKPAKPGVFRGL
+599 TKPAAPGVYRGV

-621 AAACELSVTN
+621 AAACELSVKN

-652 AQVERQV
+652 AQVNRQV

-669 LFEEEITIDKGAVV
+669 LFEEEITLEKGAVV

-695 YQMPKVETIIIQ
+695 AQMPKVETIIIQ
-707 GGGKEWGGVGEPTI
+707 GGGKDWGGVGEPTI

-735 TGKRLRD
+735 TGKRYRT
-742 VPLKNSGMKLV
+742 VPLKNSGIKLV

>member
-1 MTKNTTTSKTTFTAA
+1 MTTTIKNDMTNS
-16 PDALDLSRRHFV
+16 SRRNFI
-28 VGASAIGAGLA
+28 VGSAAVGTGLA
-39 IGFDLSVM
+39 IGFDLSFI
-47 SAANAAEGSGTS
+47 SAANAAMGSGLS
-59 SMTPLTTPE
+59 STTPLATPE
-68 IGVWVVVQPNDD
+68 IGVWVVVKPNDD
-80 VTVRIVRSEMGQGTI
+80 VVVRIVRSEMGQGTI

-112 VSYDYPSPGE
+112 VSYEYPSPGE

-140 IRTSEQYVRKGGA
+140 IRTSEQYVRQGGA
-153 AARMML
+153 VARVML

-164 NQWGVPASEC
+164 NTWAVPASEC
-174 VAKDS
+174 VALNS

-185 SGRKTTFGKVSIAA
+185 SGRKTSFGKVSVAA
-199 SQLAVPK
+199 SQLPVP
-206 EIALK
+206 ALTSVTLK
-211 DPKEWTLIGKSVNRI
+211 DPKEWTLIGKPVNRI
-226 DGTSDKVTGKQIYA
+226 DGVADKVTGKQIYA
-240 IDLKL
+240 IDLKM
-245 PGMLVATIHESP
+245 PGMLVANIKECP

-265 YDATKASS
+265 FDATKAQS

-278 KVVQVGDSAVAVIAD
+278 KVLPVGDSAVAVVAE
-293 TFWQAKMG
+293 TFWQAKTA
-301 LDAVNVTWDNGANG
+301 LDAVNIVWDNGANG
-315 DVNSA
+315 NVSSA
-320 SIKKAMVE
+320 SIKKMLEA
-328 GLTANDAFVGNSNG
+328 GLTADDAFAHNTNG
-342 DAKEALAKA
+342 DVKAALSGA

-373 ATAKWTTDGC
+373 ATAKWTPTSC

-406 AEKCNVY
+406 AENCNVY

-428 DYTTQAVNIAKQMP
+428 DYTTQAVNIAKQLP

-454 DMTQGRYHPVGM
+454 DMTQGRYHPVMM
-466 CKMTAS
+466 CKMTAA
-472 IDDKKNITGLNMRL
+472 IDDKKNVTGLNMRL

-497 AVLAANKGKDPVAFQ
+497 AVVAANKGKDPLSFQ
-512 GLDEKG
+512 GLEPSG
-518 EHGITYSFPNLM
+518 EHGITYSFPNLN

-546 GVNVNQNAIFLETFM
+546 GVNVNQNAVFIETFM
-561 DEMAEATGMDAVEFR
+561 DELAEATGMDAVEFR
-576 RKHMEN
+576 RKHMQE
-582 FPRAVAVLNAVA
+582 FPRAIAVLNAVA

-599 TKPAKPGVFRGL
+599 TKPAAPGVFRGV

-621 AAACELSVTN
+621 AAACELSVKN

-640 VAATDPGYVVNP
+640 VAATDPGYAVNP
-652 AQVERQV
+652 AQISRQV

-669 LFEEEITIDKGAVV
+669 LFEEEITLENGAVV

-695 YQMPKVETIIIQ
+695 AQMPKVETIIIQ

-735 TGKRLRD
+735 TGKRLRT
-742 VPLKNSGMKLV
+742 VPLKNSGIKLV

>member
-1 MTKNTTTSKTTFTAA
+1 MTKTINTENTNN
-16 PDALDLSRRHFV
+16 SRRQFI
-28 VGASAIGAGLA
+28 VGSSAVATGLA
-39 IGFDLSVM
+39 IGFDLSFI
-47 SAANAAEGSGTS
+47 SAANAAMGTGTT
-59 SMTPLTTPE
+59 SMAPLATPE
-68 IGVWVVVQPNDD
+68 IGVWVVVKPNDD
-80 VTVRIVRSEMGQGTI
+80 IVVRIVRSEMGQGTI

-112 VSYDYPSPGE
+112 VSYEYPSPAD

-153 AARMML
+153 AARIML
-159 IQAAA
+159 VQAAA
-164 NQWGVPASEC
+164 NQWNVPASEC

-185 SGRKTTFGKVSIAA
+185 SGRKTTFGKVSVAA
-199 SQLAVPK
+199 SQLEVPK
-206 EIALK
+206 EVPLK

-226 DGTSDKVTGKQIYA
+226 DGVADKVTGRQVYA
-240 IDLKL
+240 IDLKM
-245 PGMLVATIHESP
+245 PGMLVATIKESP

-265 YDATKASS
+265 YDAAKASS

-278 KVVQVGDSAVAVIAD
+278 KVVQVGDSAVAVVAD

-301 LDAVNVTWDNGANG
+301 MDAVNITWDNGANG
-315 DVNSA
+315 DVSSA
-320 SIKKAMVE
+320 SIKKMLEE

-342 DAKEALAKA
+342 DAKEAISKA

-373 ATAKWTTDGC
+373 ATAKWTPESC

-389 QDGEASLAAVI
+389 QDGEATLAAVI

-406 AEKCNVY
+406 AEKCNAY

-454 DMTQGRYHPVGM
+454 DMTQGRYHPVMM

-472 IDDKKNITGLNMRL
+472 LDDKKNITGLNMRL

-497 AVLAANKGKDPVAFQ
+497 AVVAANKGKDPLVFQ
-512 GLDEKG
+512 GVDPAG
-518 EHGITYSFPNLM
+518 EHGITYSFDNLM
-530 IDHAMR
+530 IDNAMR

-546 GVNVNQNAIFLETFM
+546 GVNVNQNAVFMETFM
-561 DEMAEATGMDAVEFR
+561 DEMAEAAGMDAVEFR
-576 RKHMEN
+576 RKHMEK

-652 AQVERQV
+652 AQVARQV

-669 LFEEEITIDKGAVV
+669 LFEEEITLEKGAVV

-695 YQMPKVETIIIQ
+695 SQMPKVETIIIQ
-707 GGGKEWGGVGEPTI
+707 GGGKDWGGVGEPTI

-735 TGKRLRD
+735 TGKRLRT
-742 VPLKNSGMKLV
+742 VPLKNSGIKLV

>member
-1 MTKNTTTSKTTFTAA
+1 MTTTTNT
-16 PDALDLSRRHFV
+16 SRRHFV
-28 VGASAIGAGLA
+28 IGSSAIATGLA
-39 IGFDLSVM
+39 IGFDLSFM
-47 SAANAAEGSGTS
+47 SAANAAVGTGTTA
-59 SMTPLTTPE
+59 MTPLATPE
-68 IGVWVVVQPNDD
+68 IGVWVVVKPNDD
-80 VTVRIVRSEMGQGTI
+80 VVVRIVRSEMGQGTI

-122 SLKRKQAWGS
+122 NLKRNKVWGS

-164 NQWGVPASEC
+164 NQWNVPASEC
-174 VAKDS
+174 VAMNS

-185 SGRKTTFGKVSIAA
+185 SGKKTTYGKVSVAA
-199 SQLAVPK
+199 SQLEVPK
-206 EIALK
+206 DAPLK

-226 DGTSDKVTGKQIYA
+226 DGVSDKVTGRQVYA
-240 IDLKL
+240 IDLKM
-245 PGMLVATIHESP
+245 PGMLVANIKESP

-265 YDATKASS
+265 YDATKAQS

-278 KVVQVGDSAVAVIAD
+278 KVVQVGDSAVAVVAD
-293 TFWQAKMG
+293 TFWQAKTA
-301 LDAVNVTWDNGANG
+301 LDQVNIVWDNGANAN
-315 DVNSA
+315 VSSA
-320 SIKKAMVE
+320 TIKKMLEE
-328 GLTANDAFVGNSNG
+328 GLNADDAFVHNSNG
-342 DAKEALAKA
+342 DVMAAMSGA
-351 SKTIEATYF
+351 SKKLEATYF

-373 ATAKWTTDGC
+373 ATAKWTADSC

-454 DMTQGRYHPVGM
+454 DMTQGRYHPVMM
-466 CKMTAS
+466 CKMSAA
-472 IDDKKNITGLNMRL
+472 IDDKKNVTAVNMRL

-497 AVLAANKGKDPVAFQ
+497 AVVEANKGKDPLAFQ
-512 GLDEKG
+512 GVEPSG
-518 EHGITYSFPNLM
+518 EHGICYSFPNLN

-546 GVNVNQNAIFLETFM
+546 GVNVNQNAIFIETFM

-576 RKHMEN
+576 RKHMQN

-599 TKPAKPGVFRGL
+599 TKPAKPGVYRGV

-640 VAATDPGYVVNP
+640 VAATDPGYAVNP
-652 AQVERQV
+652 AQIERQV

-669 LFEEEITIDKGAVV
+669 LFEEEITIEKGTVV

-735 TGKRLRD
+735 TGKRLRT
-742 VPLKNSGMKLV
+742 VPLKNSGIKLV

>member
-1 MTKNTTTSKTTFTAA
+1 MTNVINT
-16 PDALDLSRRHFV
+16 SRRQFV
-28 VGASAIGAGLA
+28 VGSSAIATGLA
-39 IGFDLSVM
+39 IGFDLSFM
-47 SAANAAEGSGTS
+47 SSANAAMGTGTT
-59 SMTPLTTPE
+59 SMTPLAIPE
-68 IGVWVVVQPNDD
+68 IGVWVVVKPNDD
-80 VTVRIVRSEMGQGTI
+80 VVVRIVRSEMGQGTI

-100 MVAEELQ
+100 MVAEELE
-107 CDWKK
+107 CDWKR
-112 VSYDYPSPGE
+112 VNYEYPSPAE
-122 SLKRKQAWGS
+122 SLKRKAVWGS

-164 NQWGVPASEC
+164 NQWNVPASEC
-174 VAKDS
+174 VAANS

-185 SGRKTTFGKVSIAA
+185 SGRKTTFGKVSVAA
-199 SQLAVPK
+199 AQLPVPT
-206 EIALK
+206 EVSLK
-211 DPKEWTLIGKSVNRI
+211 DPKEWKLIGKSVNRI
-226 DGTSDKVTGKQIYA
+226 DGMSDKVTGRQIYA
-240 IDLKL
+240 IDLKM
-245 PGMLVATIHESP
+245 PGMLVANIKESP

-265 YDATKASS
+265 YDAAKAQG
-273 MKGVK
+273 MKGVR
-278 KVVQVGDSAVAVIAD
+278 KVVQVGDSAVAVVAD
-293 TFWQAKMG
+293 TFWQAKTA
-301 LDAVNVTWDNGANG
+301 LDQVNIVWDNGANG
-315 DVNSA
+315 DVSSA
-320 SIKKAMVE
+320 SIKKMLE
-328 GLTANDAFVGNSNG
+328 DGLNADDAFVHNTNG
-342 DAKEALAKA
+342 DVKSALSSA
-351 SKTIEATYF
+351 SKKVEATYF

-373 ATAKWTTDGC
+373 ATAKWTPDSC

-442 GTPIKL
+442 GVPVKL

-454 DMTQGRYHPVGM
+454 DMTQGRYHPVMM
-466 CKMTAS
+466 CKMTAA
-472 IDDKKNITGLNMRL
+472 IDDKKNVTGLNMRL
-486 SGQSILAAVRP
+486 SGQSILATVRP
-497 AVLAANKGKDPVAFQ
+497 AVVAANKGKDPLAFQ
-512 GLDEKG
+512 GVEPTG
-518 EHGITYSFPNLM
+518 EHGITYSFPNLT

-546 GVNVNQNAIFLETFM
+546 GVNVNQNAIFIETFM
-561 DEMAEATGMDAVEFR
+561 DELAEATGMDAVEFR
-576 RKHMEN
+576 RKHMKD

-599 TKPAKPGVFRGL
+599 TKPAAPGVYRGL

-621 AAACELSVTN
+621 AAACELSVKN

-652 AQVERQV
+652 AQVNRQV

-669 LFEEEITIDKGAVV
+669 LFEEEITIERGAVV

-695 YQMPKVETIIIQ
+695 SQMPKVETIIIQ
-707 GGGKEWGGVGEPTI
+707 GGGKDWGGVGEPTI

-735 TGKRLRD
+735 TGKRYRT
-742 VPLKNSGMKLV
+742 VPLKNSGIKLV

>member
-1 MTKNTTTSKTTFTAA
+1 MTMNTNI
-16 PDALDLSRRHFV
+16 SRRHFV
-28 VGASAIGAGLA
+28 IGSSTVAAGLA
-39 IGFDLSVM
+39 IGFDLSLI
-47 SAANAAEGSGTS
+47 STANAAIGNGTTA
-59 SMTPLTTPE
+59 MTPLATPE
-68 IGVWVVVQPNDD
+68 IGVWVVVKPNDD
-80 VTVRIVRSEMGQGTI
+80 VIVRIVRSEMGQGTI

-100 MVAEELQ
+100 LVAEELQ

-112 VSYDYPSPGE
+112 VSYDYPSPAE
-122 SLKRKQAWGS
+122 NLKRNKVWGS

-140 IRTSEQYVRKGGA
+140 IRTSELYVRKGGA

-164 NQWGVPASEC
+164 NQWNVPASEC
-174 VAKDS
+174 VAENS
-179 VITHTP
+179 VITHQPT
-185 SGRKTTFGKVSIAA
+185 GKKTTFGKVSVAA
-199 SQLAVPK
+199 SQLEVPK
-206 EIALK
+206 DPPLK
-211 DPKEWTLIGKSVNRI
+211 DPKEWKLIGKSVDRI
-226 DGTSDKVTGKQIYA
+226 DGVADKVTGRQIYA

-245 PGMLVATIHESP
+245 PGMLVANIKESP
-257 VFGGKVKS
+257 VFGGTVMS
-265 YDATKASS
+265 YDASKALN

-278 KVVQVGDSAVAVIAD
+278 KVVPVGNSAVAVIAE
-293 TFWQAKMG
+293 TFWQAKTAM
-301 LDAVNVTWDNGANG
+301 DQVSIIWNDGANAN
-315 DVNSA
+315 VSSA
-320 SIKKAMVE
+320 SIKKMLE
-328 GLTANDAFVGNSNG
+328 DGLNANDAFVHNSNG
-342 DAKEALAKA
+342 DIKSALSSA

-373 ATAKWTTDGC
+373 ATAKWTPDSC

-428 DYTTQAVNIAKQMP
+428 DFTTQAVNIAKQMP

-454 DMTQGRYHPVGM
+454 DMTQGRYHPVMM
-466 CKMTAS
+466 CKMTAA
-472 IDDKKNITGLNMRL
+472 IDDKKNVTGVNMRL
-486 SGQSILAAVRP
+486 SGQSILSAVRP
-497 AVLAANKGKDPVAFQ
+497 AVVESFKGKDPLVFQ
-512 GLDEKG
+512 GVEPLG
-518 EHGITYSFPNLM
+518 EHGITYSFPNLN

-546 GVNVNQNAIFLETFM
+546 GVNVNQNAIFIETFM
-561 DEMAEATGMDAVEFR
+561 DELAEATGMDAVEFR
-576 RKHMEN
+576 RKHMRE

-599 TKPAKPGVFRGL
+599 TKPAAPGIYRGV

-621 AAACELSVTN
+621 AAACEISVKN

-652 AQVERQV
+652 AQVARQV

-669 LFEEEITIDKGAVV
+669 LFEEEITIEKGAVV

-695 YQMPKVETIIIQ
+695 YQMPQVETIIIQ
-707 GGGKEWGGVGEPTI
+707 GGGKDWGGVGEPTI
-721 AVAAPAVLNAIYRA
+721 AVAAPAVINAFYRA
-735 TGKRLRD
+735 TGKRLRT
-742 VPLKNSGMKLV
+742 VPLKNSGIKLV